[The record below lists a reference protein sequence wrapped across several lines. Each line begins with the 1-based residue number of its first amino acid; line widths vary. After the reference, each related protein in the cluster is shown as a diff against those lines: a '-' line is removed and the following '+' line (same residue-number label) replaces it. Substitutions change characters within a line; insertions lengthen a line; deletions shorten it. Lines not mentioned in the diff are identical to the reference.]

1 MKAEGQEI
9 LVKKKFKVEDRY
21 DDCGDDL
28 SSLGP
33 EDRTMLMVGL
43 SARYELDSDE
53 ELIDQDFDRQMV
65 QRLAYP
71 TYPIDPNTVAPPAPG
86 GTPGRGRDPR
96 AAKPERTTCLSCRLS
111 RARDDWEHTREI
123 GQCAYPYDYPF
134 HPMCDACQRRKGRLQ
149 HGHSY
154 QQGHCRWGPTDATQ
168 LTRANRKRVVP
179 HEPAPKASYD
189 PIGGAPATT
198 DGRELGQK
206 IGRPLRKDRWPQ
218 SLKQPVGHPALD
230 IRPMTSNPGKSFP
243 QNPGRTPHV
252 EAEGQICSSESAGHT
267 VTPAATQ
274 IAPMTGRTLTS
285 VAWCACS
292 AQTRLVPFGCPCE
305 SYM

>member
-1 MKAEGQEI
+1 MTVHPEKCSGSSSTEAALDTTKDISAFPTASKEKERNRRNQMKAEGQEI
-9 LVKKKFKVEDRY
+9 VVKKKKFKVEDHY

-33 EDRTMLMVGL
+33 EDRTTLMVGL

-96 AAKPERTTCLSCRLS
+96 AAKPERTTCPSCRLS
-111 RARDDWEHTREI
+111 RATDDWEHIREI
-123 GQCAYPYDYPF
+123 GQRAYPYDSPF
-134 HPMCDACQRRKGRLQ
+134 LPLCDACQRRKGRLQ
-149 HGHSY
+149 DGHSY

-189 PIGGAPATT
+189 PIGGAPATI
-198 DGRELGQK
+198 DGRELGQDAEEEVERE
-206 IGRPLRKDRWPQ
+206 GRSEGRYAKTDGPRVRAHRW
-218 SLKQPVGHPALD
+218 S
-230 IRPMTSNPGKSFP
+230 IRLWTSG
-243 QNPGRTPHV
+243 
-252 EAEGQICSSESAGHT
+252 
-267 VTPAATQ
+267 
-274 IAPMTGRTLTS
+274 L
-285 VAWCACS
+285 
-292 AQTRLVPFGCPCE
+292 
-305 SYM
+305 